1 MTSSGDLP
9 ETASDKRAIRLAM
22 KAALQQ
28 ADPSLSALLCNRLYA
43 RLRGRPPARIA
54 CVWPMPDEVDLR
66 PLSHRLHEVGW
77 QILMPE
83 TPPKGSPL
91 IFRQWDPDC
100 SMREGRF
107 GTVCPDGPVDVP
119 DVILVPMLAF
129 DRRGY
134 RLGYGGGYYD
144 RTLAALPDACAIGYA
159 FSVQEVP
166 HIPVGPFDVPLP
178 VIVTEK
184 EDVTS
189 VASLLS

>member
-1 MTSSGDLP
+1 MTGSGDLP
-9 ETASDKRAIRLAM
+9 QTADDKRAIRLAM
-22 KAALQQ
+22 KTALRH
-28 ADPSLSALLCNRLYA
+28 ADASVSERVCDRLHALLCMF
-43 RLRGRPPARIA
+43 PPARIG
-54 CVWPMPDEVDLR
+54 CVWPMGDEVDLR
-66 PLSHRLHEVGW
+66 PLFHSLCEEGW
-77 QILMPE
+77 QILTPE

-91 IFRQWDPDC
+91 LFRQWKPAC
-100 SMREGRF
+100 SMQEGRF
-107 GTVCPDGPVDVP
+107 GTVHPDGPVDVP

-144 RTLAALPDACAIGYA
+144 RTLAALPDARPIGYA

-184 EDVTS
+184 EDIVP
-189 VASLLS
+189 ADGLLP

>member
-1 MTSSGDLP
+1 MG
-9 ETASDKRAIRLAM
+9 
-22 KAALQQ
+22 
-28 ADPSLSALLCNRLYA
+28 
-43 RLRGRPPARIA
+43 
-54 CVWPMPDEVDLR
+54 DEVDLR
-66 PLSHRLHEVGW
+66 PLFHSLCEEGW
-77 QILMPE
+77 QILTPE

-91 IFRQWDPDC
+91 LFRQWKPAC
-100 SMREGRF
+100 SMQEGRF
-107 GTVCPDGPVDVP
+107 GTVHPDGPVDVP

-144 RTLAALPDACAIGYA
+144 RTLAALPDARPIGYA

-184 EDVTS
+184 EDIVP
-189 VASLLS
+189 ADGLLP